1 MTILHTAD
9 LHLDEAHE
17 GRWSAFDELVRTVRE
32 YKANALVVSGD
43 LFDHGLEAE
52 KLRNRLRSAI
62 GSGTFQTVI
71 LPGNHDYKA
80 YRSGLYFGEN
90 VSVISNWEE
99 PVEIG
104 EVVIWGM
111 PYESL
116 SAEKIVRRLKDLG
129 TRMDPD
135 RINYLLF
142 HGELLDAYFS
152 PEDMGDE
159 GDQRYMP
166 VKLSYFADL
175 PVKHVLAGHF
185 HSRYAAWSLPGGGL
199 FIYPGSP
206 SAVTRREIGIRK
218 VNLVDPDGKT
228 SEIVLNTA
236 HYERVYLNLDP
247 FSERNPL
254 EQLDQSLQ
262 GLHPR
267 AKLILSISGYFN
279 GAFLGLNESEL
290 VEAVKSK
297 MDHYMVDELMIE
309 FKDVQHIL
317 EDDIFKKFRKK
328 LSLTDYTRDQ
338 QEKAEKMLINAFR
351 GLKQ

>member
-1 MTILHTAD
+1 MIILHTAD
-9 LHLDEAHE
+9 LHLDEEHE
-17 GRWSAFDELVRTVRE
+17 ERWSAFDELVSSARE
-32 YKANALVVSGD
+32 HEVDALIISGD

-52 KLRNRLRSAI
+52 KLRNRLRSTI
-62 GSGTFQTVI
+62 GSGSFRTVI

-90 VSVISNWEE
+90 VSVINNWED
-99 PVEIG
+99 PVEVG
-104 EVVIWGM
+104 EVVIWGL

-129 TRMDPD
+129 MRMDPD

-159 GDQRYMP
+159 GDQRFLP

-175 PVKHVLAGHF
+175 PIKHVLAGHF
-185 HSRYAAWSLPGGGL
+185 HSRYAAWNLPGGGL
-199 FIYPGSP
+199 FVYPGSP

-218 VNLVDPDGKT
+218 ANLVEHGGII
-228 SEIVLNTA
+228 SELILNTA
-236 HYERVYLNLDP
+236 HYERLSLNLDP

-254 EQLDQSLQ
+254 EQLEQFLQ
-262 GLHPR
+262 GLHLR

-279 GAFLGLNESEL
+279 GAALGLNESEL
-290 VEAVKSK
+290 VDAIKLK
-297 MDHYMVDELMIE
+297 MDNYLVDELVIE

-317 EDDIFKKFRKK
+317 EDDLFKKFREK

-338 QEKAEKMLINAFR
+338 QEKAEKMLIDAFR
-351 GLKQ
+351 GVKR

>member
-9 LHLDEAHE
+9 LHLDEEHE
-17 GRWSAFDELVRTVRE
+17 ERWSALDELVRAARE
-32 YKANALVVSGD
+32 HKVDALVISGD

-62 GSGTFQTVI
+62 GSASFQTVI

-80 YRSGLYFGEN
+80 YRSGLYFGDN
-90 VSVISNWEE
+90 VSVLSNWEE
-99 PVEIG
+99 PVEAG
-104 EVVIWGM
+104 EVAIWGL

-116 SAEKIVRRLKDLG
+116 SAEKIVKRLKGLG
-129 TRMDPD
+129 ARMDPD

-152 PEDMGDE
+152 PEDMGAE
-159 GDQRYMP
+159 GEQRYMP

-175 PVKHVLAGHF
+175 PVKYVLAGHF
-185 HSRYAAWSLPGGGL
+185 HSRYAAWNLPGEGL

-206 SAVTRREIGIRK
+206 SAVTRREMGIRK
-218 VNLVDPDGKT
+218 VNLVDTGGKT
-228 SEIVLNTA
+228 SEIILNTA
-236 HYERVYLNLDP
+236 HYERLSLNLDP
-247 FSERNPL
+247 FSEKNPL
-254 EQLDQSLQ
+254 EQLEQILQ

-279 GAFLGLNESEL
+279 GAVLGLNESEL
-290 VEAVKSK
+290 VDAIKSK

-317 EDDIFKKFRKK
+317 EDDLFKKFREK

-338 QEKAEKMLINAFR
+338 QEQAEKMLIKAFR
-351 GLKQ
+351 GVTQ

>member
-9 LHLDEAHE
+9 LHLDEKHE
-17 GRWSAFDELVRTVRE
+17 ERWSAFDELIRTAQEHKVD
-32 YKANALVVSGD
+32 ALVISGD
-43 LFDHGLEAE
+43 LFNHGLEAE

-62 GSGTFQTVI
+62 GSGSFQTVI

-80 YRSGLYFGEN
+80 YRSGLYFGDN
-90 VSVISNWEE
+90 VSVLSNWEE
-99 PVEIG
+99 PVEAG
-104 EVVIWGM
+104 EVVIWGL

-116 SAEKIVRRLKDLG
+116 SAEKTVRRLKDLG
-129 TRMDPD
+129 ARMDPN

-152 PEDMGDE
+152 PEDMGNE

-166 VKLSYFADL
+166 AKLSYFAGL
-175 PVKHVLAGHF
+175 PVRHVLAGHF
-185 HSRYAAWSLPGGGL
+185 HSRYAAWNLPGGGL
-199 FIYPGSP
+199 FVYPGSP

-218 VNLVDPDGKT
+218 VNLVDPNGNT
-228 SEIVLNTA
+228 SEITLNTV
-236 HYERVYLNLDP
+236 HYEKLSLNLDP
-247 FSERNPL
+247 FSDRNPL
-254 EQLDQSLQ
+254 EQLELSLQ

-279 GAFLGLNESEL
+279 GASLGLSENEL
-290 VEAVKSK
+290 VNAFKSG
-297 MDHYMVDELMIE
+297 MDNYMVDELMIE
-309 FKDVQHIL
+309 FEDVQHIL
-317 EDDIFKKFRKK
+317 EDDLFKKFRKK

-351 GLKQ
+351 GVK